1 VTGENGAFHRWSYEE
16 VCESGFST
24 PPTKIQL
31 NSQVVAWT
39 FNETLTE
46 GLVGTATNTI
56 AYLNLEQNVNVK
68 LVQTTAKG
76 KLLSVAIHQ
85 AVKDPQFFITAG
97 QDDVLRVYTSKTSD

>member
-1 VTGENGAFHRWSYEE
+1 VTGENGAFERWSYEE

-24 PPTKIQL
+24 AATQIQL

-39 FNETLTE
+39 FNDTLTE

-56 AYLNLEQNVNVK
+56 AYLNLDQKVNVK

-76 KLLSVAIHQ
+76 NLNSVAIHQ
-85 AVKDPQFFITAG
+85 APKNPQFFITTG
-97 QDDVLRVYTSKTSD
+97 